1 MSVLSADLVIA
12 TAIAYV
18 GLLFLIAYMGDS
30 RTRSRSGGFLRSPF
44 VYTLSISVYCTSW
57 TFYGAVGSAARSG
70 LEYLAIYL
78 GPTIV
83 FIGWWFILRRLV
95 RISHEQRITSIAD
108 LLSSRFGK
116 SSRLAVLVT
125 VIAVIAIA
133 PYIALQL
140 KAVTSSIQAI
150 AGTSEFSRGRLEG
163 IDEVGLALGVAAGMA
178 LFTILFGT
186 RNVDAKEQH
195 HGVVAAIAFEAVVK
209 LTALI
214 AVGVFVIYIGGGL
227 EEIFSNAEQ
236 TGVDIYSTDTF
247 GERWVA
253 MNLLSFAAIICLPRQ
268 FQITVVENSDENHL
282 RTASWAFPL
291 YMLAMSLFTLPIAI
305 YGLVAM
311 PAGANPDMFV
321 LTLPLSAGQEGLALF
336 AFIGGFSSATS
347 MIIVESIALSI
358 MVSNHIVMPIVLRW
372 AADKRVGDG
381 RGVSQLLLSSRRFS
395 IILILGLGFL
405 YFCFTRDSDALA
417 PIGLISFAGVAQFL
431 PAIIA
436 ALFWREATIKAA
448 TAAIAVGFIVW
459 AWSSFLPSFETSS
472 PTVAAIMAQ
481 GPWGLSWLRP
491 EALFGLDGFDPL
503 VHAVFWSLFLNTATL
518 AIISL
523 LTNQS
528 ALERLQANLFI
539 NVFGRGGRGQAF
551 MRGSATAN
559 DLFFVAQRVLGD
571 ERATSIF
578 GQEARESGRIWSN
591 LEPTPAFIGRLE
603 RELAGSIGA
612 ASAHVMLS
620 KVVSGD
626 AISLEEVMQM
636 ADETQ
641 QAIEYSLKL
650 EKTSAELRS
659 TAEQLAIANRQ
670 LREVDQQKDEFLSQV
685 SHEVRTP
692 MTAIRAFSEILL
704 DSAEL
709 QPAEREKFISTIH
722 KESLRL
728 TTLLDEILDLS
739 ALERGERGWEN
750 QPVDAE
756 AALDQAVHVC
766 DALARQRA
774 MEIVFAERAPSA
786 TVAADPN
793 RLSQV
798 LINLINNAI
807 KYNGAEN
814 PVVTISSRIEGGFY
828 LVEVSDNGPGVVK
841 ADREKIFHKFYRGR
855 RIGIAQTGA
864 GLGLAISRE
873 IVSRMKG
880 SLELV
885 PQPGRGACFRVML
898 PLLQVGTVAAP
909 GPSKP
914 IPPDAR
920 RSVDAAPRSLSES

>member
-1 MSVLSADLVIA
+1 MLSADLVIA

-18 GLLFLIAYMGDS
+18 GLLFLIAYVGDR
-30 RTRSRSGGFLRSPF
+30 RTRNRPGGLLRSPL

-57 TFYGAVGSAARSG
+57 TFYGAVGSAARNG

-78 GPTIV
+78 GPTLV

-95 RISHEQRITSIAD
+95 RISHEQRITSVAD

-150 AGTSEFSRGRLEG
+150 AGTSEMARGRLTG
-163 IDEVGLALGVAAGMA
+163 IDEVGLAFGIAAGMA

-214 AVGVFVIYIGGGL
+214 AVGVFVIYAGGGF
-227 EEIFSNAEQ
+227 EGIFSTAEAA
-236 TGVDIYSTDTF
+236 GVEIYSSDTF
-247 GERWVA
+247 GTRWVA

-291 YMLAMSLFTLPIAI
+291 YMLAMSLFILPIAL
-305 YGLVAM
+305 YGLTSM
-311 PAGANPDMFV
+311 PEGANPDMFV
-321 LTLPLSAGQEGLALF
+321 LTLPLFAGHESLALF

-358 MVSNHIVMPIVLRW
+358 MVSNHIVMPVVLRL
-372 AADKRVGDG
+372 ASDARASDG
-381 RGVSQLLLSSRRFS
+381 RGVSRLLLNSRRFS
-395 IILILGLGFL
+395 IVLILALGFA
-405 YFCFTRDSDALA
+405 YFYLTRDSDALA

-431 PAIIA
+431 PAILA
-436 ALFWREATIKAA
+436 ALFWREASIKAA
-448 TAAIAVGFIVW
+448 TAAVAVGFVVW
-459 AWSSFLPSFETSS
+459 AWSSFLPSFESTST
-472 PTVAAIMAQ
+472 TVAAIMAK
-481 GPWGLSWLRP
+481 GPWGITWLRP
-491 EALFGLDGFDPL
+491 EALFGLEGLDPL

-518 AIISL
+518 AVVSL
-523 LTNQS
+523 LTSRS
-528 ALERLQANLFI
+528 ALERLQTNLFV
-539 NVFGRGGRGQAF
+539 NVFGRTSGSGQTF
-551 MRGSATAN
+551 MRGSAAVN

-571 ERATSIF
+571 ERAVALF
-578 GQEARESGRIWSN
+578 GNEASESGQVWTD

-641 QAIEYSLKL
+641 QAIEYSQQL

-659 TAEQLAIANRQ
+659 TADQLEIANRQ
-670 LREVDQQKDEFLSQV
+670 LRDLDQAKDEFLSQV

-704 DSAEL
+704 EAEDL
-709 QPAEREKFISTIH
+709 KGAEREKFISTIH

-756 AALDQAVHVC
+756 SVLEQAVHVC
-766 DALARQRA
+766 HALARQRA
-774 MEIVFAERAPSA
+774 MTIRLARRAKAA
-786 TVAADPN
+786 TVSADPD
-793 RLSQV
+793 RLGQV
-798 LINLINNAI
+798 LINLISNAI
-807 KYNGAEN
+807 KYNSTEH
-814 PVVTISSRIEGGFY
+814 PQVTVSSRIVDGAY
-828 LVEVSDNGPGVVK
+828 CVEVADNGPGIAK
-841 ADREKIFHKFYRGR
+841 AERGKIFEKFYRGR
-855 RIGIAQTGA
+855 RAGAALTGA
-864 GLGLAISRE
+864 GLGLAISRQ
-873 IVSRMKG
+873 IVARMNGK
-880 SLELV
+880 LELIE
-885 PQPGRGACFRVML
+885 GTRRGACFRVTL
-898 PLLQVGTVAAP
+898 PLLKAEAMAG
-909 GPSKP
+909 
-914 IPPDAR
+914 
-920 RSVDAAPRSLSES
+920 E